1 MATIYDVAKEAH
13 VSLATVSAVV
23 NESAYVSPALKTRVA
38 GAIRKLGYQPNLL
51 ARSLATQRTRTLGMI
66 VPNIAN
72 PFWPEVV
79 RGVED
84 AAHAT
89 GYTLLLAS
97 SDDERAKEAV
107 YLRLFLAKRVDGVL
121 LTKAA
126 GGLDADLVA
135 RLRSTRTAMVQL
147 MRASP
152 TLSGDKVLV
161 DEEEGSYEGVAHL
174 LRLGYRRVAML
185 NGLENVSTSRRRLVG
200 YRRALR
206 EAGVP
211 FESTLV
217 AQGDFRVEGGYSAGL
232 QLLKKRPDACF
243 VANYLMAVGFM
254 RALRQY
260 NLRCPD
266 DVALV
271 SCDDH
276 PWLDSFHPRLTTVN
290 LPKYELGQAGARA
303 LLDRLEPGDAPVSR
317 RPRTVTLKTTL
328 CLRESCGY
336 ELKTRRPAAGSGV

>member
-1 MATIYDVAKEAH
+1 MATIYDVAKKAH

-23 NESAYVSPALKTRVA
+23 NESAYVSPGLKTRVA

-84 AAHAT
+84 AAHAA

-97 SDDERAKEAV
+97 SDDDRDKEAV

-126 GGLDADLVA
+126 GGLHADLVA
-135 RLRSTRTAMVQL
+135 WLRSSRTAMVQL

-152 TLSGDKVLV
+152 TLTGDKVLV
-161 DEEEGSYEGVAHL
+161 DEEKGSYEGVGHL
-174 LRLGYRRVAML
+174 LRLGYRRVAMI
-185 NGLENVSTSRRRLVG
+185 NGLERVSTSRRRLVG
-200 YRRALR
+200 YRRALKA
-206 EAGVP
+206 AGVP
-211 FESTLV
+211 FDATLV
-217 AQGDFRVEGGYSAGL
+217 AAGDFRVEGGYSAGV
-232 QLLKKRPDACF
+232 QLLENKPDACF

-254 RALRQY
+254 RALRQCS
-260 NLRCPD
+260 LRCPD

-290 LPKYELGQAGARA
+290 LPKYELGKAGARA
-303 LLDRLEPGDAPVSR
+303 LLDRLEPGDARVSR
-317 RPRTVTLKTTL
+317 RPRTVTLETTL
-328 CLRESCGY
+328 CVRESCGY
-336 ELKTRRPAAGSGV
+336 ELKTRRLAAGRSA